1 MGDDFDDFEG
11 QEQPEA
17 ASSGG
22 GFLKYCLACG
32 CLAALVAML
41 IGGVAVYKLK
51 QMVITSPA
59 AVEQNLS
66 DTLECEVPSGYAGMF
81 GINMAG
87 VKMSMIAPSGTM
99 MGNNSVPL
107 MIIAMQL
114 PAGSDSAQAKRQ
126 MQQQMNQGGMGGGS
140 MAVEK
145 EDAITVTIRGGEVQ
159 AQSSVGVQNG
169 QKMKQVVLMIDK
181 TSSDPTQVM
190 LMFMGT
196 ESAFDQAA
204 MDAFLQSIK

>member
-11 QEQPEA
+11 QHPDGA
-17 ASSGG
+17 PSGG

-32 CLAALVAML
+32 CLAAIVAML

-51 QMVITSPA
+51 QMFITSPA
-59 AVEQNLS
+59 AVEQNLAE
-66 DTLECEVPSGYAGMF
+66 TLECEVPSGYAGMF
-81 GINMAG
+81 GMNMAG

-99 MGNNSVPL
+99 MGNNQVPL

-114 PAGSDSAQAKRQ
+114 PPGSDSAQAKRQ
-126 MQQQMNQGGMGGGS
+126 MQQQMSQGGMSSGS

-145 EDAITVTIRGGEVQ
+145 EDSITVTIRGEEVQ

-169 QKMKQVVLMIDK
+169 QKMRQVVVMIDK
-181 TSSDPTQVM
+181 SSSDPTQVM

-196 ESAFDQAA
+196 DGSFDQEA
-204 MDAFLQSIK
+204 MDAFVASIK